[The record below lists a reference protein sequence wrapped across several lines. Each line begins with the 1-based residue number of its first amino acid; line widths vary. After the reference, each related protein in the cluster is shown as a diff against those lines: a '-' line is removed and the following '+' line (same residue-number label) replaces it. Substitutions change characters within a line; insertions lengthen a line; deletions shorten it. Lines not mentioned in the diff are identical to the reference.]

1 MTETNRTIKVSEH
14 IRLDTRPGSAK
25 WQARVKLAD
34 GSWHRFSTKTESLE
48 RATEVAMK
56 FFYTSEDRLKNNL
69 PQSTRKFRRVAEF
82 ARDRMHE
89 ELNSGGGHVVF
100 KDYITA
106 LDKYLIPFFG
116 SYDVANIDAKA
127 LVEFGKW
134 RTEQLGRKAHHS
146 TINTHNTALNRV
158 LDEAEQRGWIT
169 PAIRPK
175 PINDGIKTKSRGSFT
190 KEEYKTIYEA
200 LRTFHKGSV
209 NPMTQATREVL
220 RNYVLVLANTG
231 MRHGTE
237 ALNLKWKHLL
247 WIKDGD
253 ETYLGLFV
261 DGKTGQRPLIARDRA
276 IRPLERQLELNPNI
290 QGQTLDEVIEAKLD
304 EYVFVTRLGT
314 RAARANLSRA
324 FEALLTQLKIIYG
337 ADGKKRTLY
346 SWRHFYATLD
356 LQRGIS
362 THALSRQMGN
372 STGVLDRFYSKLSP
386 FMNPGLHSG
395 RDQQERRNAAKTVT
409 APPKAATQAEG
420 DPELQEAQ
428 VANDTTP
435 AQVTAATEQ
444 PADPKKS
451 AHEKAFDL
459 FDVGKLSEK
468 ALLIAVG
475 AERSGFELAEDLR
488 LRTLT
493 AFEDGRLS
501 EDAMIKLLS

>member
-1 MTETNRTIKVSEH
+1 MKETNRTIKVSEH

-34 GSWHRFSTKTESLE
+34 GSWHRFSTKTESIE

-82 ARDRMHE
+82 ARDRMQE
-89 ELNSGGGHVVF
+89 ELRSGSGHIVY

-116 SYDVANIDAKA
+116 SYDVANINAKA
-127 LVEFGKW
+127 LVDFGKW

-169 PAIRPK
+169 HAIRPK
-175 PINDGIKTKSRGSFT
+175 PINDGIKTESRGSFT

-200 LRTFHKGSV
+200 LRTFHKASD
-209 NPMTQATREVL
+209 NPNTQATREVL

-237 ALNLKWKHLL
+237 ALNLKWKNLL
-247 WIKDGD
+247 WIKEEDQ
-253 ETYLGLFV
+253 TYLGLFV
-261 DGKTGQRPLIARDRA
+261 DGKTGQRPLVARDRA
-276 IRPLERQLELNPNI
+276 IRPFERQIEINPKLVGMTLN
-290 QGQTLDEVIEAKLD
+290 EVIEAKRD
-304 EYVFVTRLGT
+304 EYVFVTRLGQ
-314 RAARANLSRA
+314 RVARANLSRN
-324 FEALLTQLKIIYG
+324 FEKLLDKLGLVYG

-356 LQRGIS
+356 LQRGMS

-395 RDQQERRNAAKTVT
+395 RDLNNEYLELKSSVVT
-409 APPKAATQAEG
+409 DKPKSTMAE
-420 DPELQEAQ
+420 PNQTLTASNKAQ
-428 VANDTTP
+428 VAP
-435 AQVTAATEQ
+435 AQSAAT
-444 PADPKKS
+444 
-451 AHEKAFDL
+451 KAFEL
-459 FDVGKLSEK
+459 FDAGKLSES
-468 ALLIAVG
+468 ALLIALGVSRPG
-475 AERSGFELAEDLR
+475 YNPDEELR
-488 LRTLT
+488 LRALT
-493 AFEDGRLS
+493 SFEAERLS
-501 EDAMIKLLS
+501 EDGLVKVLG